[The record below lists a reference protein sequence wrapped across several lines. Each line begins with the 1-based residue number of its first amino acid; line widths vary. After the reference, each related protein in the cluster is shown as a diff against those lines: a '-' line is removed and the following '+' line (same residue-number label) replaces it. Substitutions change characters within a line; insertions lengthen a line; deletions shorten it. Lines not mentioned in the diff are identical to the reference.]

1 MNVDPRT
8 LIALVALLAVTLASS
23 LLQAPVA
30 HDAGLLLL
38 GVGVGMAIR
47 SYWCGRW

>member
-1 MNVDPRT
+1 MNSDPRAI
-8 LIALVALLAVTLASS
+8 LALVALLAVTLASS

-38 GVGVGMAIR
+38 GVGIGVAIR
-47 SYWCGRW
+47 TYWRGHW